1 MSTASAPRP
10 SRRTVLAAI
19 AGGPLAGVVGC
30 TSEPPPPP
38 PPDPFEP
45 LIAAATEHATL
56 ADAVAAAHPALAGAA
71 RQVAADRRVH
81 ADALSAEV
89 RRATPSP
96 VTSAPP
102 APSGAR
108 VSGSVG
114 SPAPVDPAAAKTA
127 LLRASASAQRQAAD
141 LVTALPRYRAG
152 LVASVAASC
161 ASHAVVLA

>member
-1 MSTASAPRP
+1 MRPATAPRP
-10 SRRTVLAAI
+10 RRRTVLAAI
-19 AGGPLAGVVGC
+19 ASGPLAGVVAC
-30 TSEPPPPP
+30 TNEPPPPP

-45 LIAAATEHATL
+45 LIAAATEHAEL
-56 ADAVAAAHPALAGAA
+56 ADAVAVAHPALAGAA

-89 RRATPSP
+89 RRATPAP
-96 VTSAPP
+96 VTGEPP

-108 VSGSVG
+108 AGGSIG
-114 SPAPVDPAAAKTA
+114 PPALADPAAARTA
-127 LLRASASAQRQAAD
+127 LLQASASAQRQAAD

>member
-1 MSTASAPRP
+1 MSSVIAPP
-10 SRRTVLAAI
+10 ASRRTVLTAI
-19 AGGPLAGVVGC
+19 AVGPLAGVVAC
-30 TSEPPPPP
+30 TGEPPPPP

-45 LIAAATEHATL
+45 LIAAAAAHAEL
-56 ADAVAAAHPALAGAA
+56 ADAVAAAYPDLAGAA

-96 VTSAPP
+96 VSSASP
-102 APSGAR
+102 AGAR
-108 VSGSVG
+108 VGGSIG
-114 SPAPVDPAAAKTA
+114 SSALADKASAKTA
-127 LLRASASAQRQAAD
+127 LLQASVSAQRQAAE